1 MEYLNMFQDWFSQT
15 GIYQQ
20 FLKNM
25 PPPVN
30 NIYFD
35 TACVLVAACY
45 LVFRVADGVRIMG
58 YHRRIRRRQ
67 AEEQRKRCEAE
78 QELKEREKEVRGR
91 EEKIYHFLDACEYY
105 FRNRGGR
112 NAADAGGQTRRF
124 FPRIGR
130 KNYLLSDG
138 KEEKDVSSNP
148 AAVVSEY
155 DVQMEEMEESRR
167 QEEAFAEQRRKER
180 ERVNDSMSI
189 LEEQLRVEP
198 EIPAGEAVEAVAD
211 LRFEKRRARALKVE
225 QREKEKA
232 RRAAEKKR
240 KKEAGYGVGGKN

>member
-25 PPPVN
+25 PPPAN

-35 TACVLVAACY
+35 TACVLAAACY
-45 LVFRVADGVRIMG
+45 LVFRVVDGVRVMG
-58 YHRRIRRRQ
+58 YHRRVRRQQ
-67 AEEQRKRCEAE
+67 AEEQRKRYEAE
-78 QELKEREKEVRGR
+78 RELKEREKEVRGK
-91 EEKIYHFLDACEYY
+91 EEKIYRFLDACGHY

-112 NAADAGGQTRRF
+112 NAADAGGQAGGF

-130 KNYLLSDG
+130 KNYLLPDG
-138 KEEKDVSSNP
+138 KEEKDVFSNP

-155 DVQMEEMEESRR
+155 DVQMEEVEESRR

-180 ERVNDSMSI
+180 ERVNDSMGI

-198 EIPAGEAVEAVAD
+198 EIPAGEVVEAVAD
-211 LRFEKRRARALKVE
+211 LRFEKRKARALKVE

-232 RRAAEKKR
+232 RRAAEKQN
-240 KKEAGYGVGGKN
+240 KKQSRNGDKCV